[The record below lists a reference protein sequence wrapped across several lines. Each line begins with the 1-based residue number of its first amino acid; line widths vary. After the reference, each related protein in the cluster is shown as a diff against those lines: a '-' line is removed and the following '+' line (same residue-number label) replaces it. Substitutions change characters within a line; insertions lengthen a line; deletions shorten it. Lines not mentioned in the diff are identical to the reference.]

1 MQGINA
7 LLVCRA
13 SCTLPY
19 ITFTPTST
27 DLGQTHI
34 TVSTMSKIS
43 IAHFNDVY
51 RVTPQRFS
59 NTSSQT
65 IDVTKFGGLVDSVRA
80 LWETRSDGKKDGL
93 TLFSGDAFSPS
104 VESAVTRG
112 SHMVSRSTS
121 CALTTNI

>member
-1 MQGINA
+1 
-7 LLVCRA
+7 
-13 SCTLPY
+13 LPY
-19 ITFTPTST
+19 TTFTFASTST
-27 DLGQTHI
+27 GLGQTRD
-34 TVSTMSKIS
+34 MSKIS

-51 RVTPQRFS
+51 RVTPQKFS
-59 NTSSQT
+59 NTSSET

-80 LWETRSDGKKDGL
+80 QWGNRSDGKKDGL

-104 VESAVTRG
+104 VESSVTRG